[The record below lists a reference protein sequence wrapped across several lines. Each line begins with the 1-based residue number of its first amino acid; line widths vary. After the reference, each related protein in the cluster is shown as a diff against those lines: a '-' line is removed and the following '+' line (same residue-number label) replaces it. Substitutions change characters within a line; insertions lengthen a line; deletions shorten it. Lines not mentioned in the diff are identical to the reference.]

1 MFENSGGIKLNI
13 SKMIVISGISLIL
26 LMQPISSAF
35 AQDEEG
41 FVRRAFVTKT
51 DAIFLSAVFP
61 GLGQMTIGN
70 KYKGMTFFLAESIS
84 LIFAV
89 NANENYNTKKKVY
102 NRDLTD
108 FYAMANSGKG
118 NYDKAYSTYKD
129 LKSRDADLNSL
140 NSTRNTALVVA
151 VAVYAYNI
159 FDSVLFLPSTS
170 ESKKV
175 DSYNN
180 RLKVSSTMIDR
191 NPGILLSKSF

>member
-1 MFENSGGIKLNI
+1 
-13 SKMIVISGISLIL
+13 MIVISGISLIL

-41 FVRRAFVTKT
+41 FVRRAFVTRT

-84 LIFAV
+84 LIFAI

-102 NRDLTD
+102 SRDLAD
-108 FYAMANSGKG
+108 FYAMANRG
-118 NYDKAYSTYKD
+118 NYDTAYTAYKD
-129 LKSRDADLNSL
+129 LKSRNSDLNNL
-140 NSTRNTALVVA
+140 NTTRNTALVIA

-159 FDSVLFLPSTS
+159 FDSILFLPSTS